1 MFNILNCLFYKI
13 KDTLKQK
20 RLEEDDEYE
29 AMLQEC
35 EKDIFWSNI
44 LLATIW
50 GFGAMLSKELR
61 KTFEE
66 VFLPFKRRF
75 NINMSTSATAQT
87 AGSRSRFTLFDI
99 YFDADSLQWEL
110 LQENIDFKLKLQFDP
125 FSN

>member
-1 MFNILNCLFYKI
+1 
-13 KDTLKQK
+13 
-20 RLEEDDEYE
+20 
-29 AMLQEC
+29 MLQEC